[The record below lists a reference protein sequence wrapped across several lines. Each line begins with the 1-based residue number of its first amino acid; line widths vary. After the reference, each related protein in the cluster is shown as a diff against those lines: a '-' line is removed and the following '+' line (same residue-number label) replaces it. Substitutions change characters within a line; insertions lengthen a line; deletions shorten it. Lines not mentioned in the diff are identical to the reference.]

1 MLKKK
6 IVQFFWN
13 ILLKPIY
20 TPLYKLVKRGMYN
33 STNEGRSS
41 HSNLKWAWNEK
52 ELKLLTP
59 IPSNKK
65 ERKSTKN
72 LKAMYFGSGC
82 TYN

>member
-1 MLKKK
+1 
-6 IVQFFWN
+6 
-13 ILLKPIY
+13 
-20 TPLYKLVKRGMYN
+20 MYN